1 MITVIDILNLG
12 CVAALAALQFN
23 GRVRIN
29 GIALG
34 VSESAQFMLHSYI
47 SMILG
52 WNLKC
57 MAVKF
62 DAK

>member
-1 MITVIDILNLG
+1 MITVSDILNLG
-12 CVAALAALQFN
+12 CVAALAAFQLN
-23 GRVRIN
+23 GRVRVN

-34 VSESAQFMLHSYI
+34 VSESAQFVLHTYV
-47 SMILG
+47 SMVLG

-62 DAK
+62 DVK